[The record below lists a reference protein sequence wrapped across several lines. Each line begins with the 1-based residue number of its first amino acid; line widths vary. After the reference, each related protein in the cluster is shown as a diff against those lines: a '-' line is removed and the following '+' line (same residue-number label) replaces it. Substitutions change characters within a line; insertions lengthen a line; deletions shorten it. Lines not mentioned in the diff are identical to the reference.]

1 MSNDKIKISIAG
13 CGYVGLSLGTMLSQ
27 KVKVTA
33 YDTNTQKTEMINNR
47 VSPIEDKEINE
58 FFASKE
64 LDLTAVNNAEEAFSK
79 ADICIIAVP
88 TNYDQETNVLDVS
101 IVEDTIRKIREFNDK
116 ALIVIKST
124 VPIGFTKGYTDKTGD
139 EGIVFSPEFLR
150 ESKALYDNLYP
161 SRIIAGV
168 DSRDPRILE
177 KTKEFVDLI
186 SSCSLKDDVPVMIMG
201 STEAESVKL
210 FSNTY
215 LALRVSFFNE
225 LDTFA
230 EMNGMDTSHI
240 IEGVCADPRIGD
252 HYNNPSFGYGGY
264 CLPKD
269 TKQLAANYSDIPS
282 DLIQAI
288 VESNR
293 TRKDYIAKE
302 IRRRALSASGL
313 NTGDLDQ
320 ESGRYKKPDGKDVV
334 IGIYKLIMKSGSDN
348 YRQSSVL
355 GVINRLVIS
364 GLKVIIYEPLLTGMG
379 GFHGCEV
386 VDDLEDFA
394 EKCDLVVTNRYDDKL
409 DKIKDKVFTRDIY
422 KRD

>member
-1 MSNDKIKISIAG
+1 MSDNNIKIAIAG

-33 YDTNTQKTEMINNR
+33 YDTNAHKTEMINNR
-47 VSPIEDKEINE
+47 VSPIEDKEIKE

-64 LDLTAVNNAEEAFSK
+64 LDLTAVDNAEYAFGEA
-79 ADICIIAVP
+79 DYCIIAVP
-88 TNYDQETNVLDVS
+88 TNYDTETNVMDVS
-101 IVEDTIRKIREFNDK
+101 IVENSIRQIRELNDK

-124 VPIGFTKGYTDKTGD
+124 VPIGFTKEYIDKTGD
-139 EGIVFSPEFLR
+139 EQIVFSPEFLR

-168 DSRDPRILE
+168 DSCNPEILE
-177 KTKEFVDLI
+177 KTKAFVDLI
-186 SSCSLKDDVPVMIMG
+186 SSCSLKGEVPVMIMG

-215 LALRVSFFNE
+215 LALRVAFFNE

-230 EMNGMDTSHI
+230 EMSGMDTFHI
-240 IEGVCADPRIGD
+240 IEGVCTDSRIGN

-264 CLPKD
+264 CLPTD
-269 TKQLAANYSDIPS
+269 TTQLAANYSDVPS

-302 IRRRALSASGL
+302 IRRRVLSSEGL
-313 NTGDLDQ
+313 SERNFDE
-320 ESGRYKKPDGKDVV
+320 ESGNYKKTDGQDVV

-348 YRQSSVL
+348 YRQSSIL
-355 GVINRLVIS
+355 GVVNRLVIS
-364 GLKVIIYEPLLTGMG
+364 GLKVVIYEPLLGGMKR
-379 GFHGCEV
+379 FHGCEV
-386 VDDLEDFA
+386 LDDFESFA
-394 EKCDLVVTNRYDDKL
+394 EKCDLVVTNRYDMKL
-409 DKIKDKVFTRDIY
+409 DTIKEKIFTRDLY

>member
-1 MSNDKIKISIAG
+1 MSDNNIKIAIAG

-33 YDTNTQKTEMINNR
+33 YDTNAHKTEMINNR
-47 VSPIEDKEINE
+47 VSPIEDKEIKE

-64 LDLTAVNNAEEAFSK
+64 LDLTAVDNAEYAFGEA
-79 ADICIIAVP
+79 DYCIIAVP
-88 TNYDQETNVLDVS
+88 TNYDTETNVMDVS
-101 IVEDTIRKIREFNDK
+101 IVENSIRQIRELNDK

-124 VPIGFTKGYTDKTGD
+124 VPIGFTKEYIDKTGD
-139 EGIVFSPEFLR
+139 EQIVFSPEFLR

-168 DSRDPRILE
+168 DSCNPEILE
-177 KTKEFVDLI
+177 KTKAFVDLI
-186 SSCSLKDDVPVMIMG
+186 SSCSLKGEVPVMIMG

-215 LALRVSFFNE
+215 LALRVAFFNE

-230 EMNGMDTSHI
+230 EMSGMDTFHI
-240 IEGVCADPRIGD
+240 IEGVCTDSRIGN

-269 TKQLAANYSDIPS
+269 TKQLAANYSDVPS

-302 IRRRALSASGL
+302 IRRRVLSSEGL
-313 NTGDLDQ
+313 SERNFDE
-320 ESGRYKKPDGKDVV
+320 ESGNYKKTDGQDVV

-348 YRQSSVL
+348 YRQSSIL
-355 GVINRLVIS
+355 GVVNRLVIS
-364 GLKVIIYEPLLTGMG
+364 GLKVVIYEPLLGGMKR
-379 GFHGCEV
+379 FHGCEV
-386 VDDLEDFA
+386 LDDFESFA
-394 EKCDLVVTNRYDDKL
+394 EKCDLVVTNRYDMKL
-409 DKIKDKVFTRDIY
+409 DTIKEKIFTRDLY

>member
-1 MSNDKIKISIAG
+1 MSDNNIKIAIAG

-33 YDTNTQKTEMINNR
+33 YDTNAHKTEMINNR
-47 VSPIEDKEINE
+47 VSPIEDKEIKE

-64 LDLTAVNNAEEAFSK
+64 LDLTAVDNAEYAFGEA
-79 ADICIIAVP
+79 DYCIIAVP
-88 TNYDQETNVLDVS
+88 TNYDTETNVLDVS
-101 IVEDTIRKIREFNDK
+101 IVENSIRQIRELNDK

-124 VPIGFTKGYTDKTGD
+124 VPIGFTKEYIDKTGD
-139 EGIVFSPEFLR
+139 EQIVFSPEFLR

-168 DSRDPRILE
+168 DSCNPEILE
-177 KTKEFVDLI
+177 KTKAFVDLI
-186 SSCSLKDDVPVMIMG
+186 SSCSLKGEVPVMIMG

-215 LALRVSFFNE
+215 LALRVAFFNE

-230 EMNGMDTSHI
+230 EMSGMDTFHI
-240 IEGVCADPRIGD
+240 IEGVCTDSRIGN

-269 TKQLAANYSDIPS
+269 TKQLAANYSDVPS

-302 IRRRALSASGL
+302 IRRRVLSSEGL
-313 NTGDLDQ
+313 SERNFDE
-320 ESGRYKKPDGKDVV
+320 ESGNYKKTDGQDVV

-348 YRQSSVL
+348 YRQSSIL
-355 GVINRLVIS
+355 GVVNRLVIS
-364 GLKVIIYEPLLTGMG
+364 GLKVVIYEPLLGGMKR
-379 GFHGCEV
+379 FHGCEV
-386 VDDLEDFA
+386 LDDFESFA
-394 EKCDLVVTNRYDDKL
+394 EKCDLVVTNRYDMKL
-409 DKIKDKVFTRDIY
+409 DTIKEKIFTRDLY